1 MAIDISTPIAIIGG
15 GGLGANLA
23 SVLIEQGYKD
33 ILLIDDDES
42 DEKFLNRYGFF
53 GGLRY
58 TNIGINKTEVIQRTI
73 KNRLKSDQTFNT
85 IHAKVDENFDYQK
98 ILHRFC
104 IITVDSVGSRSIIE
118 KCLNKI
124 NTSFIHVGCNLNSV
138 SIFYTIMDVL
148 GDEEIAGATTS
159 YDAVPDFLTYMR
171 ACVET
176 AQFLA
181 EQNIRVFLE
190 DPNDICD
197 EEYEDYSSIS
207 E

>member
-1 MAIDISTPIAIIGG
+1 MGGLYLVVDVSTPIAIIGG
-15 GGLGANLA
+15 GGLGSNLCNM
-23 SVLIEQGYKD
+23 LIEQGYKNV
-33 ILLIDDDES
+33 LLIDDDES
-42 DEKFLNRYGFF
+42 DDKFLNRYGFF

-58 TNIGINKTEVIQRTI
+58 TNISINKTEVIRRTI
-73 KNRLKSDQTFNT
+73 KPRLKSDQVFGI

-104 IITVDSVGSRSIIE
+104 IITVDSVESRSIIE
-118 KCLNKI
+118 KCLKKT

-138 SIFYTIMDVL
+138 SIFYTMADVL

-159 YDAVPDFLTYMR
+159 YDAVPDFLTYMK

-181 EQNIRVFLE
+181 EQNIRIFIE
-190 DPNDICD
+190 DPNDIS
-197 EEYEDYSSIS
+197 EIS